1 MSRADWALI
10 LFHTEGI
17 ETMNTEFK
25 RSPELQAKIDVYN
38 AEVKKQRHYQESI
51 TQGEHELQTELETA
65 KQAIEAAMQATIE
78 NPTGKNRTSEAAAR
92 AKVRELSDELAT
104 TAERRA
110 TAYKM
115 QAQTLETLRRE
126 ILQMA
131 KDEAQTYH
139 FETVDAWTDEIIAA
153 REAYLQKLID
163 YREYI
168 EDVQDVMRQVSRDT
182 GIQLNSNTPTPQII
196 ALNYFGTGY
205 SRRIGITEYDTNA
218 ARREGTLLK

>member
-1 MSRADWALI
+1 
-10 LFHTEGI
+10 
-17 ETMNTEFK
+17 MNTEFK
-25 RSPELQAKIDVYN
+25 RSPELQAKIDAYN
-38 AEVKKQRHYQESI
+38 GEVKKQREYQENI
-51 TQGEHELQTELETA
+51 TKGERELQAELEAA
-65 KQAIEAAMQATIE
+65 KQALEAAMQATIE

-92 AKVRELSDELAT
+92 TKVRELSDEIAT

-139 FETVDAWTDEIIAA
+139 FETVDARTDEIIAA

-168 EDVQDVMRQVSRDT
+168 EDVQDFMRQVSRDT

-205 SRRIGITEYDTNA
+205 SRRVGITEYDVNA

>member
-1 MSRADWALI
+1 
-10 LFHTEGI
+10 
-17 ETMNTEFK
+17 MNTEFK
-25 RSPELQAKIDVYN
+25 RSPELQAKIDAYN
-38 AEVKKQRHYQESI
+38 AEVKKQREYQENI
-51 TQGEHELQTELETA
+51 TKGERDLQAELETA
-65 KQAIEAAMQATIE
+65 KQALEAAMQATIE
-78 NPTGKNRTSEAAAR
+78 NPSGKNRTSEAAAR

-139 FETVDAWTDEIIAA
+139 FDTVDAWTDEIIAA

-205 SRRIGITEYDTNA
+205 ARRVGITEYDTNA